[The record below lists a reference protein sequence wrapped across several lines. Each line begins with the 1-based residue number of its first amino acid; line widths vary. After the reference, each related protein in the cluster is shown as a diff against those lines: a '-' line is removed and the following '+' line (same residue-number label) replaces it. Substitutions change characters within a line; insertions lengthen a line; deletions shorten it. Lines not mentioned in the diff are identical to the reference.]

1 MSAAELPEPGV
12 ANRAASLEPDTA
24 DQPRPRQQE
33 AEIERLQLRLNEL
46 RSRIQAALPEGYDL
60 DELLVAGRDRHES
73 EEVFEITSEIE
84 VLENLAGPLMV
95 PGATPQPAFDAMP
108 PIHTMAD
115 DLERLPSERRASR
128 WKWIVIALV
137 VIIVVIAAIALAAP
151 GL

>member
-12 ANRAASLEPDTA
+12 AEPNLGAEGDEST
-24 DQPRPRQQE
+24 RPRQQE

-46 RSRIQAALPEGYDL
+46 RTRIQAALPEGFDL
-60 DELLVAGRDRHES
+60 DELRRAGGDRHES

-108 PIHTMAD
+108 PFRTMAD
-115 DLERLPSERRASR
+115 DLEPLPSERRASR
-128 WKWIVIALV
+128 WKWVIIALV
-137 VIIVVIAAIALAAP
+137 VLIAVIAAIALVAP